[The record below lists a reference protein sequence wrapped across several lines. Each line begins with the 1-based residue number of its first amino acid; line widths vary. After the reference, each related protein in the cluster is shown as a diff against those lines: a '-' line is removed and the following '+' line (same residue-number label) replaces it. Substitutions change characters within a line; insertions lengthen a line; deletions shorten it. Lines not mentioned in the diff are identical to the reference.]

1 LKIYRLKTNNKVV
14 LKEMSY
20 LQKSLNTIR
29 QYAFPRT
36 RALESEL
43 SAVRLENESV
53 TRELEEVRSEF
64 ETARDSDAQQISSLR
79 QQISHI
85 ESDRTLVRQQTEV
98 LKRSL
103 EEATFHQKST
113 DENIRLLNEKLEKE
127 RDQHEAGLS
136 MSREALTR
144 LQAEQQKL
152 LSLQSEMATTFH
164 QLGRQM
170 LENMQAAVAK
180 PQQSVFQTTVMA
192 ALIFTSG
199 TLAGAL
205 TIRGFNDVPP
215 GFSGINKGIYGLQV
229 SVKQHLKSH
238 DKLLIELTEA
248 LNRVIKDEAVPGT
261 EATSERI
268 ETDTLEQ
275 QSPNSKPG
283 PELETEPVTTGS
295 LDKPDSRFTRK
306 EYSPS
311 PLALPLLIPPLSIE
325 EPQQASAGSESVF
338 DQQVITLQENLLA
351 LGFDLGLTQADGF
364 VGVQTQ
370 QAIDEYRLLYVPGD
384 DPEEAPDDDQLAALI
399 KASADLVR
407 EDSKKFE
414 VDRAVLVAIRMASI
428 RTGVDFPFLMELAAI
443 ESSFDP
449 SAYALKSSAA
459 GLYQFKRGTWLEAVK
474 THGDKY
480 GIGIYALQVEHIVTS
495 KGELQPIIHDPVYQH
510 VLDLRYNPRV
520 SALLAAEHV
529 KVNMR
534 RLLSSLDRDP
544 GRTDLYLM
552 HFFGT
557 SGAILFLKAL
567 EEHPDKIAGDIFPGP
582 AQRNKNIFRMQGSKP
597 RTIAEVYEVFNR
609 KFNTSRYK
617 DGDAG

>member
-1 LKIYRLKTNNKVV
+1 
-14 LKEMSY
+14 MSY

-103 EEATFHQKST
+103 EEATFHQKNT

-192 ALIFTSG
+192 ALIFISG

-215 GFSGINKGIYGLQV
+215 DFSEINL
-229 SVKQHLKSH
+229 
-238 DKLLIELTEA
+238 
-248 LNRVIKDEAVPGT
+248 
-261 EATSERI
+261 
-268 ETDTLEQ
+268 
-275 QSPNSKPG
+275 
-283 PELETEPVTTGS
+283 PV
-295 LDKPDSRFTRK
+295 
-306 EYSPS
+306 
-311 PLALPLLIPPLSIE
+311 A
-325 EPQQASAGSESVF
+325 
-338 DQQVITLQENLLA
+338 
-351 LGFDLGLTQADGF
+351 
-364 VGVQTQ
+364 
-370 QAIDEYRLLYVPGD
+370 
-384 DPEEAPDDDQLAALI
+384 
-399 KASADLVR
+399 
-407 EDSKKFE
+407 
-414 VDRAVLVAIRMASI
+414 
-428 RTGVDFPFLMELAAI
+428 
-443 ESSFDP
+443 
-449 SAYALKSSAA
+449 
-459 GLYQFKRGTWLEAVK
+459 
-474 THGDKY
+474 
-480 GIGIYALQVEHIVTS
+480 
-495 KGELQPIIHDPVYQH
+495 
-510 VLDLRYNPRV
+510 
-520 SALLAAEHV
+520 
-529 KVNMR
+529 
-534 RLLSSLDRDP
+534 
-544 GRTDLYLM
+544 
-552 HFFGT
+552 
-557 SGAILFLKAL
+557 
-567 EEHPDKIAGDIFPGP
+567 
-582 AQRNKNIFRMQGSKP
+582 
-597 RTIAEVYEVFNR
+597 
-609 KFNTSRYK
+609 
-617 DGDAG
+617 